1 MASDLPQ
8 FRTYAWKTDPHMT
21 ERLGELQRKQSM
33 IEFPNPQDAWDA
45 LSNSVQTMKKVSR
58 ALLDADYDGNFCEAC
73 QRKGPSPE
81 SLAKTLSYVAKTV
94 DETTR
99 LLEFAQGRADSRP
112 DTGLADL
119 MKLLTAEQWQ
129 TFQSWIQPKDVTEI
143 NPLAAQER

>member
-1 MASDLPQ
+1 MPNDVPQ

-33 IEFPNPQDAWDA
+33 IEFPNPEDAYSA
-45 LSNSVQTMKKVSR
+45 LSNSVKVMKTVSEKL
-58 ALLDADYDGNFCEAC
+58 ANADYDAGLCEHC
-73 QRKGPSPE
+73 NRKGMTPE
-81 SLAKTLSYVAKTV
+81 ALAKTLSYVAKTV

-129 TFQSWIQPKDVTEI
+129 TFQSWIQPKDVT
-143 NPLAAQER
+143 PAGD